1 MPPFPGQQ
9 PRRSAMGRTI
19 STVRCART
27 CWAVRRSGVMPCRRS
42 HWSRRRSCV
51 QSAREEWKAWPSV
64 SIARRCPRTRS
75 SSPVG
80 VSTATSGG
88 APASSSSYRA
98 MVSRMERARL
108 RVGAGEQRAHGAVPR
123 SAQSGEKL
131 GAGDQ
136 AAAQGAVQGDERVQL
151 RCAAHEGEDGGLLVG
166 ERRAQRVDGSAGVPV
181 DDDAPDA
188 VYGVLVVGG
197 DNVEPASGAPGAGR

>member
-1 MPPFPGQQ
+1 M
-9 PRRSAMGRTI
+9 
-19 STVRCART
+19 
-27 CWAVRRSGVMPCRRS
+27 
-42 HWSRRRSCV
+42 
-51 QSAREEWKAWPSV
+51 
-64 SIARRCPRTRS
+64 
-75 SSPVG
+75 G

-136 AAAQGAVQGDERVQL
+136 AAAQGDERVQL

-197 DNVEPASGAPGAGR
+197 DNVEPASGALLKGDAVVLHCVRAGDETAQAPGDNGGPFRSRQGDDVLRVADDDSVGHHAAQSATAVF